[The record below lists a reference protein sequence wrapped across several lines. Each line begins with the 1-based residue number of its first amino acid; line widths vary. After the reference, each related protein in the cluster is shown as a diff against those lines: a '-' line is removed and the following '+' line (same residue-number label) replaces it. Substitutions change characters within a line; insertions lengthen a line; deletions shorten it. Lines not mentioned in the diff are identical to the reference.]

1 MLEITEKRY
10 RQAIDRAVS
19 LGCPKLV
26 LHAGF
31 VPLVYH
37 PEWFVSRSVLVWKR
51 LMREVPET
59 LTVCLENVME
69 PDETML
75 LEILRQVD
83 SPQLKLCP
91 DLGHANTTASR
102 RPPVQWLRACAPYLS
117 HVHLHNNDGVRDL
130 HAPLDQ
136 GAMDIAGLLTEL
148 SALCP
153 RATVTLEL
161 GICRQSVEWLAAQ
174 NLLEE

>member
-1 MLEITEKRY
+1 M
-10 RQAIDRAVS
+10 
-19 LGCPKLV
+19 
-26 LHAGF
+26 
-31 VPLVYH
+31 PLVYH

-51 LMREVPET
+51 LMREAPET

-83 SPQLKLCP
+83 SPQLKLCL
-91 DLGHANTTASR
+91 DLGHANTAASR
-102 RPPVQWLRACAPYLS
+102 KPPVQWLRACALYLS

-161 GICRQSVEWLAAQ
+161 GTCRQSVQWLAAQ

>member
-1 MLEITEKRY
+1 M
-10 RQAIDRAVS
+10 
-19 LGCPKLV
+19 
-26 LHAGF
+26 
-31 VPLVYH
+31 
-37 PEWFVSRSVLVWKR
+37 
-51 LMREVPET
+51 
-59 LTVCLENVME
+59 
-69 PDETML
+69 
-75 LEILRQVD
+75 
-83 SPQLKLCP
+83 
-91 DLGHANTTASR
+91 
-102 RPPVQWLRACAPYLS
+102 
-117 HVHLHNNDGVRDL
+117 RDL

>member
-1 MLEITEKRY
+1 M
-10 RQAIDRAVS
+10 
-19 LGCPKLV
+19 
-26 LHAGF
+26 
-31 VPLVYH
+31 
-37 PEWFVSRSVLVWKR
+37 WKR

-83 SPQLKLCP
+83 SPQLKLCLN
-91 DLGHANTTASR
+91 LGHANTTASR

-136 GAMDIAGLLTEL
+136 GAMDIAGLLGEL

-161 GICRQSVEWLAAQ
+161 GTCRQSVQWLAAQ